1 MKHILL
7 FVAFILCVLVQAN
20 AKSTK
25 EEDWVNGSEVSG
37 SSKLIAVVR
46 IVNPKEN
53 GNGRPK
59 VPKQYGYIELYSGKV
74 RLFGKFDYSV
84 LTLLS
89 ADGQQLCQVAVPQG
103 ADEVDI
109 PVLSD
114 IPVEVHINDGVDDYY
129 GYIQ

>member
-1 MKHILL
+1 MFLYGQ
-7 FVAFILCVLVQAN
+7 F
-20 AKSTK
+20 
-25 EEDWVNGSEVSG
+25 
-37 SSKLIAVVR
+37 
-46 IVNPKEN
+46 EN
-53 GNGRPK
+53 
-59 VPKQYGYIELYSGKV
+59 
-74 RLFGKFDYSV
+74 SV

-89 ADGQQLCQVAVPQG
+89 ADGQQLCLVAVPQG